1 MNRQLD
7 RDMMQNQNN
16 YIDRIETIETLDFSP
31 TKITIS
37 DPFQEDVMKLLAVT
51 LSLVILNKFRNKEI
65 LRSYRTQSKNQ
76 CETAIH
82 QLFDDGKDTTSVHTL
97 LDFIGLKGD
106 DNVKQ

>member
-37 DPFQEDVMKLLAVT
+37 DPF
-51 LSLVILNKFRNKEI
+51 
-65 LRSYRTQSKNQ
+65 
-76 CETAIH
+76 
-82 QLFDDGKDTTSVHTL
+82 
-97 LDFIGLKGD
+97 
-106 DNVKQ
+106 